1 MTDPEDPPRDGQWL
15 DAIRRDRQ
23 ALGLAAGDTPEEARR

>member
-15 DAIRRDRQ
+15 DAIRH
-23 ALGLAAGDTPEEARR
+23 ALGLAAGDTPQEARR